1 MTKQRNKR
9 PLNWKQLLLLV
20 LLLIGTAV
28 YNYYFGSG
36 QVISLEDI
44 PEYTGQAYVAI
55 NGNEPF
61 FTR

>member
-1 MTKQRNKR
+1 MT
-9 PLNWKQLLLLV
+9 WKQLLLLL

-28 YNYYFGSG
+28 YNYYFGAG

-44 PEYTGQAYVAI
+44 PAYSGQAYVAV

-61 FTR
+61 FT

>member
-9 PLNWKQLLLLV
+9 PLNWKQLLLLA

-28 YNYYFGSG
+28 YNYYFGPG

-44 PEYTGQAYVAI
+44 PEYSG
-55 NGNEPF
+55 
-61 FTR
+61 